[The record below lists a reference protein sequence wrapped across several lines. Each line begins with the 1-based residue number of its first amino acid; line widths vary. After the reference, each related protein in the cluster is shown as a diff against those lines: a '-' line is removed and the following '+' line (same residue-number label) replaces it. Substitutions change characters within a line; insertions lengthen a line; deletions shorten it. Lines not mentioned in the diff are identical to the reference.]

1 LHPLPGSQELATAPT
16 ARGVWRADEIERWAD
31 RAWWGSKLWRER
43 VTASPIAFAARGV
56 VTVMRYDG
64 PATIRQDEQEVAA
77 ECVFT
82 VRPPGDGKGSWYGRF
97 TEGQDRLATGEAVL
111 VLPNGES
118 GRIVI
123 DYLDAFSG
131 AYGTFMG
138 PKRCPQP
145 S

>member
-1 LHPLPGSQELATAPT
+1 
-16 ARGVWRADEIERWAD
+16 
-31 RAWWGSKLWRER
+31 
-43 VTASPIAFAARGV
+43 
-56 VTVMRYDG
+56 
-64 PATIRQDEQEVAA
+64 
-77 ECVFT
+77 

-97 TEGQDRLATGEAVL
+97 TEGQGRLATGEAVL

-123 DYLDAFSG
+123 DYLDAFAG
-131 AYGTFMG
+131 ASGTFMG

>member
-1 LHPLPGSQELATAPT
+1 
-16 ARGVWRADEIERWAD
+16 
-31 RAWWGSKLWRER
+31 
-43 VTASPIAFAARGV
+43 
-56 VTVMRYDG
+56 MRYDG

-82 VRPPGDGKGSWYGRF
+82 VRPPVTAGAVGTAGSRKVRAG
-97 TEGQDRLATGEAVL
+97 
-111 VLPNGES
+111 LPPERRCWSYLNGES

-131 AYGTFMG
+131 ASGTFMG